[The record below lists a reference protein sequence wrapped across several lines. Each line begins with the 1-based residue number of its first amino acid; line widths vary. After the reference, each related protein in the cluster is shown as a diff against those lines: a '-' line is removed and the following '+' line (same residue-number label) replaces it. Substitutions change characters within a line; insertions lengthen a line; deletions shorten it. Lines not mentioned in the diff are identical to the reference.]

1 MAGFAPAPLPHLSL
15 VLEEVVTG
23 SSGEA
28 AFLPHV
34 GLVFEPNQFTLT
46 CEAGSYALTG
56 QDAALWYVPTTANAG
71 DPAPLPHLG
80 LVLSGGFDGIIADPG
95 AFTVTGVSD
104 DLRVGR
110 KLVAAAGSF
119 SLTGQDA
126 TLSYTVNSVEF
137 PAPLPH
143 LSLVLTGVEGVY
155 GLPAASG
162 AFTLTGQDAALR
174 KGVGVIAATGSF
186 LFTGAPA
193 LRDLQITAEHG
204 QFDLISVGATLTGTH
219 LPLTADAGAFVFDG
233 FAAGLEYSGEL
244 SMLGSPGSFLVDPQG
259 QTLTFGR
266 ALLADAGAFV
276 LSGQDSTYTTT
287 GTVTPLT
294 KYPAPAGRSRR
305 KRQSVVDVDGEL
317 VRVNSRAEADELLKR
332 IRAQAKEEA
341 PKAAKRALNK
351 ARDIARKEGVFPDVR
366 VQPPRVEPVDT
377 SDALAAMI
385 ERINADVAKEYE
397 RAQREAELAYLARKT
412 YIEQDEEDALIALLL

>member
-56 QDAALWYVPTTANAG
+56 QDAALWYVPITANAG

-95 AFTVTGVSD
+95 AFTVTGVSEN
-104 DLRVGR
+104 LRVVR
-110 KLVAAAGSF
+110 KVVAAAGSF

-162 AFTLTGQDAALR
+162 AFTLTGQDAATR

-186 LFTGAPA
+186 LWTGAPA
-193 LRDLQITAEHG
+193 LRDLQLTAEQG
-204 QFDLISVGATLTGTH
+204 QFDLISVGASLVASH
-219 LPLTADAGAFVFDG
+219 LPITAEAGAFVVTG
-233 FAAGLEYSGEL
+233 YAAGLEYSGVR
-244 SMLGSPGSFLVDPQG
+244 SMLGASGSFLVDPG
-259 QTLTFGR
+259 GATMYFGR
-266 ALLADAGAFV
+266 AVQAGAAEFT
-276 LSGQDSTYTTT
+276 LSGQAASYSTT
-287 GTVTPLT
+287 GTF
-294 KYPAPAGRSRR
+294 APPETQGGGIGGKSRKRR
-305 KRQSVVDVDGEL
+305 KHVLEVDGKYYEVSGANEAKAIL
-317 VRVNSRAEADELLKR
+317 AKLRRQAKKDAVAAIKKASSDSTPEPPQITLQEPDYSDSWVQQLQAQIDAANAAIAEMYRRIAEEAEQDDDDEIAELL
-332 IRAQAKEEA
+332 
-341 PKAAKRALNK
+341 
-351 ARDIARKEGVFPDVR
+351 
-366 VQPPRVEPVDT
+366 
-377 SDALAAMI
+377 AMGI
-385 ERINADVAKEYE
+385 
-397 RAQREAELAYLARKT
+397 L
-412 YIEQDEEDALIALLL
+412 